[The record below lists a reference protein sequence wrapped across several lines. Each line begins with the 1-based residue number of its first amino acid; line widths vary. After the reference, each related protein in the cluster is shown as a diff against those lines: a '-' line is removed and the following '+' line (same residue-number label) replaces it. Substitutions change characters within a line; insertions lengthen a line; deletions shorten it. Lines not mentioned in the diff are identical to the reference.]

1 MSSESKPKV
10 VLAYSGG
17 LDTSVIL
24 KWLCEKGFDVVAFC
38 ADVGQHHEDFEAVKA
53 KALNA
58 GALKC
63 VVTDLRK
70 EFVTDYIFEA
80 LKCNAIYEGRYL
92 LGTSVARPCIAKEMV
107 RIAAEEGA
115 GFIAHG
121 ATGKGNDQVRFEMCA
136 QALDAKLQCIA
147 PWRDAEF
154 IESFKGRSD
163 LLAYCTKH
171 GIPVDAKPK
180 SNYSIDENLFHT
192 SYESGVLEDANET
205 YEESMFKMTVSPQAA
220 PETSTTIDLEFV
232 KGVPVKLT
240 NKTDGTVKT
249 DPLELFM
256 YANEIAGANGI
267 GRIDIVENRFVGIKS
282 RGVYET
288 PGGTLL
294 RDAHMDLEG
303 ICMDREVK
311 RITEGMGI
319 EFARLCYNG
328 FWFAPEMDL
337 IRYSVDYS
345 QRDVTGTVTLELY
358 KGNIIARG
366 RTSPYALYN
375 PDLASM
381 DIEGGGDNFDYNP
394 SDAAGFIRI
403 NAVRLKTYAA
413 LRAKT
418 QELGEGKHNIREDGT
433 SVNDDGFPIRVMDI

>member
-1 MSSESKPKV
+1 MSTASKPKV
-10 VLAYSGG
+10 ILAYSGG

-24 KWLCEKGFDVVAFC
+24 KWLSEKGFEVICFC
-38 ADVGQHHEDFEAVKA
+38 ADVGQQHEDFEAIKVKA
-53 KALNA
+53 MNT
-58 GALKC
+58 GATKC

-70 EFVTDYIFEA
+70 EFVENYIFEA

-107 RIAAEEGA
+107 RIAKEEGA
-115 GFIAHG
+115 LYVAHG

-136 QALDAKLQCIA
+136 QALDAKIKTIA

-192 SYESGVLEDANET
+192 SYESGVLEDAACT
-205 YEESMFKMTVSPQAA
+205 YEESMFKMTVSPKAA
-220 PETSTTIDLEFV
+220 PEESTNIDIEFV

-256 YANEIAGANGI
+256 YANEIGGANAI

-294 RDAHMDLEG
+294 REAHMDLEG

-311 RITEGMGI
+311 RITEGLAN

-337 IRYSVDYS
+337 IRNSITYS
-345 QRDVTGTVTLELY
+345 QKDVTGVVSLELY
-358 KGNIIARG
+358 KGNIIVRG
-366 RTSPYALYN
+366 RTSPNALYN

-381 DIEGGGDNFDYNP
+381 DIEGGGGDFDYNP
-394 SDAAGFIRI
+394 ADAAGFIRI

-413 LRAKT
+413 LRANTDK
-418 QELGEGKHNIREDGT
+418 
-433 SVNDDGFPIRVMDI
+433 

>member
-1 MSSESKPKV
+1 MSTPTKPKV

-24 KWLCEKGFDVVAFC
+24 KWLCEKGFDVIAFC

-53 KALNA
+53 KAVSC

-63 VVTDLRK
+63 IVTDLRK
-70 EFVTDYIFEA
+70 DFVSNYIFEA

-115 GFIAHG
+115 SYVAHG

-136 QALDAKLQCIA
+136 QALDAKIKTIA

-192 SYESGVLEDANET
+192 SYESGVLEDAAAT
-205 YEESMFKMTVSPQAA
+205 YEEDMFKMTVSPKAA
-220 PETSTTIDLEFV
+220 PEESTLVDVEFV
-232 KGVPVKLT
+232 KGIPVKLT
-240 NKTDGTVKT
+240 NKTDGTT

-256 YANEIAGANGI
+256 YANEIAGANAI

-311 RITEGMGI
+311 RITENLGS

-337 IRYSVDYS
+337 IRHSVTYS
-345 QRDVTGTVTLELY
+345 QKDVTGVVSLELY
-358 KGNIIARG
+358 KGNIICRG
-366 RTSPYALYN
+366 RTSPFALYN

-381 DIEGGGDNFDYNP
+381 DIEGGGDDFDYNP

-413 LRAKT
+413 LRAKA
-418 QELGEGKHNIREDGT
+418 GDN
-433 SVNDDGFPIRVMDI
+433 